1 MKKKRPECK
10 QKVLWQ
16 SCSMEKERHYSSEEL
31 LFGHFLFFFLG
42 GGDVATCNFLQQRQM
57 MHHSV

>member
-31 LFGHFLFFFLG
+31 LFGHFLFFLG